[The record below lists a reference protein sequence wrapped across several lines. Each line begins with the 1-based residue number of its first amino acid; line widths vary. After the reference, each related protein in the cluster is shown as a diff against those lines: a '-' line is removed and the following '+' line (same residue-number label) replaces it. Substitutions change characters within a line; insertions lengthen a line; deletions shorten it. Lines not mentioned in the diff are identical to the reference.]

1 MAAAGTAV
9 KAAAFAPGT
18 FPRGLGGVRA
28 AAAAVD
34 VRPEDAYR
42 GMRNRERLCVHG
54 CTCFEL
60 VKRATRSDRLSDDT
74 VDAVVKYFTSE
85 TSPSTHARD
94 CVNRP
99 RGLKTGPLMHAKHWL
114 DCTLTELYFKF
125 RAFKE
130 EHVRHITAIDVANL
144 VLEGPSKPEDDVDFR
159 VPEMGKKPYW
169 EGATPRRR
177 SDLKTKRV
185 RFDSSA
191 AVAFSRPVLRIRP
204 LSRPLAPR
212 RSLADFV
219 RSPEPTD
226 RLRQRGRKRTSS
238 SASESSRGGSRKR
251 GRRGR
256 NRRRRRRKS
265 RRKNQRRS
273 RRRRSSRSRSDR

>member
-1 MAAAGTAV
+1 MTSPAQDDAAAGTVSATV
-9 KAAAFAPGT
+9 ASLTDRCRELQKT
-18 FPRGLGGVRA
+18 LKRGLRGKVFEQFEAPRTISEA
-28 AAAAVD
+28 YTEAQAFQQALVD
-34 VRPEDAYR
+34 ETTGKKRKIEEDAA
-42 GMRNRERLCVHG
+42 
-54 CTCFEL
+54 T
-60 VKRATRSDRLSDDT
+60 KRWAMKAGESRID
-74 VDAVVKYFTSE
+74 E
-85 TSPSTHARD
+85 NHA
-94 CVNRP
+94 P
-99 RGLKTGPLMHAKHWL
+99 FL
-114 DCTLTELYFKF
+114 
-125 RAFKE
+125 AFNE
-130 EHVRHITAIDVANL
+130 EHFRHITAIDVANL

-212 RSLADFV
+212 RLLADFV

-265 RRKNQRRS
+265 QRKNQRRS